1 MAEYKV
7 LPNNLESEQAVL
19 GCVLIDQD
27 AQVDLLTTLDAD
39 DFYSEAHRKIFKA
52 MQNIFAK
59 NIPVD
64 FVTLTSELEVE
75 KELEKVGGIDYIT
88 FLTNVVPSAAN
99 YKHYYDIVYSNSLR
113 RSLIKGGQNIIENA
127 FNLNDEEEAMQKAE
141 KIIFDMAQTKNSSDL
156 ELIGKPG
163 GVLTNVL
170 KEISEI
176 AENHGKLRG
185 VPTGFEELDELT
197 NGLQKGTLV
206 VLAARPGVGKTSF
219 AMNIALHAA
228 VEENKKVA
236 IFALEMSREEL
247 MQRALA
253 SLARVDASHILNGSM
268 DQEEWKRIWTAE
280 KKLAQSSVYLSDSTQ
295 VTPLDILSKCR
306 KLKVKEGLDLI
317 VIDYLQ
323 LMTMGGKSA
332 ENITQ
337 EVTKMTRILKTTA
350 KELKV
355 PILLLSQLSRLPDQ
369 RQGDHKPI
377 MSDLRDSGSIE
388 QDADIVMFLY
398 NPEMYNDVISKDD
411 PGTVYLLVSKHRSGR
426 TGEIKLKWI
435 KEYTTYTSIPKRSG
449 GEE

>member
-1 MAEYKV
+1 M
-7 LPNNLESEQAVL
+7 
-19 GCVLIDQD
+19 
-27 AQVDLLTTLDAD
+27 
-39 DFYSEAHRKIFKA
+39 
-52 MQNIFAK
+52 
-59 NIPVD
+59 
-64 FVTLTSELEVE
+64 
-75 KELEKVGGIDYIT
+75 GGIYYIT

-228 VEENKKVA
+228 VEEGKKVA

-323 LMTMGGKSA
+323 LMSMGGKSV

-449 GEE
+449 GGE